1 MAKLANS
8 TRNCV
13 TRNLEKSVRV
23 SNEIFTV
30 LLTEWDVF
38 SKQNSHDD
46 DGRIKKKNRLQN
58 SRIFCERERRIIFE
72 RKVWSECKNGEAE
85 W

>member
-46 DGRIKKKNRLQN
+46 DGRIKKK
-58 SRIFCERERRIIFE
+58 
-72 RKVWSECKNGEAE
+72 
-85 W
+85 